1 MSKKLKRKLPSLTIA
16 IPAYNEEQNLKWVI
30 EDTLRQSSKHLS
42 DFEILIVDD
51 GSTDSTGKIA
61 DKLAKKYKQIRV
73 IHKKNS
79 GYGETMLVG
88 IREARKELV
97 CYMPADGQ
105 FIVDDM
111 HHCFSRMMDSDLI
124 FGYRGRR
131 SDYTIYRLILSY
143 GYLLLLRILFGMRY
157 RDVNWLNIWRTK
169 LVQKI
174 NISSRSVFIL
184 AEIGIRFKRKGFRIA
199 EEPSFYR
206 VRRGGKV
213 KNAKPSVAFRTFVDM
228 MKFFIKK
235 DE

>member
-1 MSKKLKRKLPSLTIA
+1 MQKKLKEKLPSLTIA
-16 IPAYNEEQNLKWVI
+16 IPAYNEEQNLEWIIKN
-30 EDTLRQSSKHLS
+30 TLKEAPRYLA

-61 DKLAKKYKQIRV
+61 DKLAKNHKQVRV

-88 IREARKELV
+88 IRKARKEFV

-105 FIVDDM
+105 FLVGDM
-111 HHCFSRMMDSDLI
+111 RNCFYRMLDSDLI

-143 GYLLLLRILFGMRY
+143 GYLFLLRILFGMKY

-169 LVQKI
+169 LVQGI

-199 EEPSFYR
+199 QAPSFYR
-206 VRRGGKV
+206 IRRGGKV
-213 KNAKPSVAFRTFVDM
+213 KNAKPSVALRTFIDVV
-228 MKFFIKK
+228 KFFSKK
-235 DE
+235 NE